1 VEKIRMSFKLFASRN
16 RGFLPQLKSAE
27 NPQNEPDSLGVFP
40 TGIRTQ
46 ALEGRR
52 YLWTTRV
59 FAIAFYLS
67 ILLNVIL
74 SLTIYS
80 LVPLKKTQPFL
91 VTFDDKK
98 DQVVR
103 IEPFQKSSAG
113 LQLFA
118 EKMASE
124 FLTVRE
130 SILVD
135 QEEMQR
141 RWEEILK
148 YRMSEQDFLD
158 FVRRVSAPY
167 QELITKGVNRK
178 VDVTRIERKSA
189 DYLEIYFQTNDYDR
203 YGTRLLTKNWV
214 ANMRV
219 GFVEQTLTQREQYF
233 NPLGFMV
240 FSYSIMQN

>member
-1 VEKIRMSFKLFASRN
+1 MSFKLFAFRKRS
-16 RGFLPQLKSAE
+16 FLPQLKVPE
-27 NPQNEPDSLGVFP
+27 IDPNNPDKLGVFP
-40 TGIRTQ
+40 TEIRTQ

-67 ILLNVIL
+67 ILLNVIMT
-74 SLTIYS
+74 LTIYS

-91 VTFDDKK
+91 VAFDDKK

-103 IEPFQKSSAG
+103 IEPFQKNAVG
-113 LQLFA
+113 LNLFA
-118 EKMASE
+118 EKLAAEYVS
-124 FLTVRE
+124 VRE
-130 SILVD
+130 SILID
-135 QEEMQR
+135 QEEMKR

-148 YRMSEQDFLD
+148 YRMSPNDFAD
-158 FVRRVSAPY
+158 FVKRVSEPY
-167 QELITKGVNRK
+167 QELLSKGVNRK
-178 VDVTRIERKSA
+178 VDISRIERKSP

-214 ANMRV
+214 VGMRV
-219 GFVEQTLTQREQYF
+219 GFAPQTTTQSEQYF

-240 FSYSIMQN
+240 FSYNLMQN

>member
-1 VEKIRMSFKLFASRN
+1 MSFKLFNLRKRS
-16 RGFLPQLKSAE
+16 FLPQLKVAE
-27 NPQNEPDSLGVFP
+27 TDPNSPDKLGVFP
-40 TGIRTQ
+40 TEIRTQ

-80 LVPLKKTQPFL
+80 LVPLKKIQPFL
-91 VTFDDKK
+91 VTFDEAK

-103 IEPFQKSSAG
+103 IEPFQKNASG
-113 LQLFA
+113 LNLFA
-118 EKMASE
+118 EKLAAE
-124 FLTVRE
+124 YVTVRE
-130 SILVD
+130 SILTD
-135 QEEMQR
+135 PEEMKR

-148 YRMSEQDFLD
+148 YRMSPED
-158 FVRRVSAPY
+158 FVDFIKRISEPY
-167 QELITKGVNRK
+167 QELLSKGVNRK
-178 VDVTRIERKSA
+178 VDITRIERKSP

-214 ANMRV
+214 AGMRV
-219 GFVEQTLTQREQYF
+219 GFAPQKTTQSEQYF

-240 FSYSIMQN
+240 FSYNLMQN

>member
-1 VEKIRMSFKLFASRN
+1 MSFKLFAFRK
-16 RGFLPQLKSAE
+16 RAFLPQLKVPDTTG
-27 NPQNEPDSLGVFP
+27 NPADKLGVFP
-40 TGIRTQ
+40 TEIRTQ

-67 ILLNVIL
+67 ILLNVVL
-74 SLTIYS
+74 SLTIYA

-91 VTFDDKK
+91 VTFDEAK

-103 IEPFQKSSAG
+103 IEPFQKNSVG

-124 FLTVRE
+124 YVSVRE
-130 SILVD
+130 SILID
-135 QEEMQR
+135 QEEMKR
-141 RWEEILK
+141 RWEEILR
-148 YRMSEQDFLD
+148 YRMSPEDFTD
-158 FVRRVSAPY
+158 FIKTISEPY
-167 QELITKGVNRK
+167 QELFSKGVNRK
-178 VDVTRIERKSA
+178 VDITRIERKSP
-189 DYLEIYFQTNDYDR
+189 DYIEVYFQTNDYDR

-214 ANMRV
+214 AGMRV
-219 GFVEQTLTQREQYF
+219 GFAPQTTTQREQYF

-240 FSYSIMQN
+240 FSYNLMQN